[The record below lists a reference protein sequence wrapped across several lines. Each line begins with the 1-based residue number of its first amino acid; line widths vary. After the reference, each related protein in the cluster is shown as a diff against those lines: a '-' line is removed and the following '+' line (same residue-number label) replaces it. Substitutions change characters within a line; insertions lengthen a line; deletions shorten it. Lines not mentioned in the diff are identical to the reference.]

1 MSAPSEHEAYLRAAL
16 RAAADSLEPRGDGLE
31 LIRTRL
37 QHARPR
43 AVIWL
48 LAAWDA
54 LWLRAPAAL
63 QDAVYRVSAV
73 LWAAWDRFGPAQAP
87 GKHRSRTQSMLR
99 PLAAMGVVMFIVA
112 AGTYVAI
119 DISTAVSPSSSNL
132 NPGNG
137 PAGTNKGGAQASST
151 PDRSGLG
158 SGAGFHSSS
167 PSPTCSPTTT
177 PPASSS
183 APVSPNPSASSS
195 PTDTPTPTPTPTD
208 SSPPTTSAVGAFQ
221 LTAYLTVGAASC
233 GGQSP
238 GGTTPSA
245 TTGAGTA
252 QTNQTAV
259 VVPPPSPSPSTTGTS
274 RDRHHRR

>member
-119 DISTAVSPSSSNL
+119 DISTAVSPSSSNS

-137 PAGTNKGGAQASST
+137 PAGTNKGGTAPSSSANRTYEGSATRQPNSSPTANCSTAPAPQASSSPQSSASPSASPSPSDT
-151 PDRSGLG
+151 
-158 SGAGFHSSS
+158 SS
-167 PSPTCSPTTT
+167 PSPTPTDTSGGTGAVVSAEQLTTARQTPCPSP
-177 PPASSS
+177 SSNG
-183 APVSPNPSASSS
+183 ATPNPS
-195 PTDTPTPTPTPTD
+195 TD
-208 SSPPTTSAVGAFQ
+208 AGA
-221 LTAYLTVGAASC
+221 
-233 GGQSP
+233 P
-238 GGTTPSA
+238 
-245 TTGAGTA
+245 